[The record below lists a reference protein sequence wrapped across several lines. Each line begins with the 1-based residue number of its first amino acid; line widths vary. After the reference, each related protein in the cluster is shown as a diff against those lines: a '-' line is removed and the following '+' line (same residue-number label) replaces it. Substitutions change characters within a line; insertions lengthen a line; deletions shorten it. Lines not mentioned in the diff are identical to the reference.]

1 MERRLIDLVGKA
13 VAYFHPSLTHVGIR
27 VVIIASHING
37 VIILPV
43 AIDHDPAPAGNLTHK
58 PQKIELVTSL
68 QSGCPFKDE
77 DDCICRVDLQ
87 GIIKCGFD
95 LPWTVY
101 DDFMAECFGYS
112 SVIVHILRAP
122 PIFID
127 PMHEYETH
135 LSVPLC

>member
-1 MERRLIDLVGKA
+1 MACRLIDLVGQA
-13 VAYFHPSLTHVGIR
+13 VAYFHPPLAHAGIR

-37 VIILPV
+37 VIIFPV
-43 AIDHDPAPAGNLTHK
+43 AIDHDPAPAGNVTHK
-58 PQKIELVTSL
+58 PHKIELVTSL
-68 QSGCPFKDE
+68 QICCPFKDE
-77 DDCICRVDLQ
+77 YDRICRVDLQ

-101 DDFMAECFGYS
+101 DDFMTECFGYF
-112 SVIVHILRAP
+112 SVIVHILRTP